1 MRTFVTAALGA
12 AIALA
17 LAAPVMAQ
25 NRGGN
30 TPRTAPTATP
40 RGDQLHTQ
48 DRLKD
53 PTLLHD
59 RDQLHD
65 QDRLKDQDQLHDQD
79 KLQDQDRL
87 KDQDKLHDQDKL
99 QDRDR
104 LHDQDG
110 LAIYAADL
118 MTSSERSA
126 YMKKIR
132 AMKTLQERNTF
143 RAQHRAQMQQRARER
158 GVTIPDNGQGTQQQG
173 SDNGN

>member
-79 KLQDQDRL
+79 KLQD
-87 KDQDKLHDQDKL
+87 
-99 QDRDR
+99 RDR

-110 LAIYAADL
+110 LTIYASDL
-118 MTSSERSA
+118 MTPSERSA

-143 RAQHRAQMQQRARER
+143 RAQHRTEMQQRARER